1 MVMLKLKKNER
12 RISSSIKDKLVST
25 KVLMVEKH

>member
-1 MVMLKLKKNER
+1 MLKLKKNER